1 MAGRQPHALIGPRRF
16 RIPLLGQLDPER
28 AAHERRGQAKARDLA
43 HGVRGGPGQEVDD
56 VDLAGPERGRP
67 RRLLGHG
74 AHHQALHRRR
84 LAPVAVEGL
93 QHDLD
98 ARLERDDL
106 VRPGADG
113 RRLEPVVADFL
124 DVFLRHDPAGARRR
138 GAIEGDEIRPRL
150 AEDEAHLPGVEDLHL
165 LDLVLEQLGAGAL
178 VPVPRELHVVRG
190 HRLTVVE
197 AGALAQHERVR
208 EMILGL
214 RPRLGQARRGDSR
227 RHRFHH
233 SVVDRVHDHEGR
245 VERLRLRGIE
255 PAGGE
260 GHVETP
266 AHLARRRLAA
276 LRVSAHR
283 VGEDEDAQDYTEQHA
298 VTSAGASRGAH
309 RQSTTAITSTSTR
322 RSGWASRRTSTV
334 VLVGSAP
341 KYSMRTSVCLKNS
354 SISVT

>member
-1 MAGRQPHALIGPRRF
+1 MYVTRHPVSRRDAAGSIPIALCFSLIVSSTDTV
-16 RIPLLGQLDPER
+16 LLI
-28 AAHERRGQAKARDLA
+28 
-43 HGVRGGPGQEVDD
+43 
-56 VDLAGPERGRP
+56 
-67 RRLLGHG
+67 
-74 AHHQALHRRR
+74 
-84 LAPVAVEGL
+84 
-93 QHDLD
+93 
-98 ARLERDDL
+98 
-106 VRPGADG
+106 
-113 RRLEPVVADFL
+113 
-124 DVFLRHDPAGARRR
+124 
-138 GAIEGDEIRPRL
+138 AI
-150 AEDEAHLPGVEDLHL
+150 
-165 LDLVLEQLGAGAL
+165 VLI
-178 VPVPRELHVVRG
+178 V
-190 HRLTVVE
+190 
-197 AGALAQHERVR
+197 
-208 EMILGL
+208 LGL
-214 RPRLGQARRGDSR
+214 LTSFVFFFFNDTATTEIYTLSLHDALPISRLGQARRGDSR